1 MKMVVSSF
9 SKTLIN
15 SEEAISYS
23 TMVEIDRVRN
33 NGIVF
38 SIMTC
43 ESLRRVFEYNKD
55 FPFMDYIVSFNG
67 AVVYDVINKNFLYK
81 KNISNSTVKKIY
93 KLFNNY
99 DLGFYNLEYCG
110 YFGNYYDKYNGKLED
125 DFNKYLLNNK
135 DNVYKIEVICK
146 TKNDVSNVLDTIN
159 NLEILV
165 NTRVVEKDNLFFVE
179 IYNKVVNKLVGLK
192 KISNLL
198 NIKMKDIIGIG
209 CSLSDTCVLE
219 KVGKS
224 IAIGN
229 ACKEIKSIS
238 KEVVGTNEEKG
249 VQEVLKKYL

>member
-15 SEEAISYS
+15 SEEAIGYS

-43 ESLRRVFEYNKD
+43 ESLRNVFDYNKD
-55 FPFMDYIVSFNG
+55 FPFIDYIVSFNG
-67 AVVYDVINKNFLYK
+67 AVVYDVINKQFLYK

-93 KLFNNY
+93 KLFSNY
-99 DLGFYNLEYCG
+99 DLGFYNLEYCA
-110 YFGNYYDKYNGKLED
+110 YFGDYYDKYNGKLED

-135 DNVYKIEVICK
+135 DNVYKIEIICK
-146 TKNDVSNVLDTIN
+146 TKKDVSNVLDTIN
-159 NLEILV
+159 NQEILV
-165 NTRVVEKDNLFFVE
+165 NTRVVEKDNLFFIE

-198 NIKMKDIIGIG
+198 NLKMKDIIGIG
-209 CSLSDTCVLE
+209 
-219 KVGKS
+219 
-224 IAIGN
+224 
-229 ACKEIKSIS
+229 
-238 KEVVGTNEEKG
+238 
-249 VQEVLKKYL
+249 